1 MEINNQIAYC
11 NNKNQIK
18 LSAFFHNR
26 SYILWFTCQDYAVVH
41 AGIFNLPLVN
51 IAEATNDTYR
61 GAFLRT
67 SNSSSV
73 GKERPKTS
81 LGLDFCFSLVLAPP
95 RGKDSGGLQDEANKL
110 RMPFHKYENK
120 LKIKQGKHMKSFIFK
135 SKLHCCGRYIGRI
148 IIGYVVMISFFP
160 LISNLGC
167 FGTFSIITRWTNIH
181 KANSF
186 HHLHLGIQ

>member
-1 MEINNQIAYC
+1 MEINNQIAYFS
-11 NNKNQIK
+11 NRNQIK
-18 LSAFFHNR
+18 LSAFLHSR
-26 SYILWFTCQDYAVVH
+26 SYFLWFTSQDCAVVH

-51 IAEATNDTYR
+51 IAEATIDTYY

-81 LGLDFCFSLVLAPP
+81 LGLDFRFSLVVAPP
-95 RGKDSGGLQDEANKL
+95 PGKDSCCLQDEANKL
-110 RMPFHKYENK
+110 RKPFHKYENK

-135 SKLHCCGRYIGRI
+135 SKLHFCRRHIGRM

-160 LISNLGC
+160 LISNLGR
-167 FGTFSIITRWTNIH
+167 FGTFSIITRRTNIH